1 MHIFACNAATLTMTL
16 SPRPSLLSQ
25 RFTLLNSGALDTR
38 ALYYAQNHQTLT
50 ARSLCIDTHT
60 ALYSEI
66 RSRNQPSC
74 HRTTTQWQGVYASLI
89 ITSGQHH
96 LIDGMNEHGLVAN
109 VLPESNDERLHT
121 CTTLAIE
128 HLALFLLDTC
138 SSVPGA
144 LQALRTS
151 TARALLPVTHEPHRL
166 ALSDINGQSALIV
179 LSNQRWYVYNS
190 QNSQLMTP
198 SPVFSDRIKHK
209 EYLGKLYNIV
219 RSSHDA
225 QDTVSNH
232 ATCAERDR
240 IATPDQDTYTTDELQ
255 NTASMFS
262 VIASTSA
269 PAYASYKSAAH
280 AWLGVAD
287 QHNKVFFVEN
297 NARNTFTCIP
307 FSSLDLTHTARHL
320 LP

>member
-1 MHIFACNAATLTMTL
+1 MTQ

-25 RFTLLNSGALDTR
+25 RLTLLNSGALDTR
-38 ALYYAQNHQTLT
+38 ALYYAQNRHTLT

-60 ALYSEI
+60 ELYSEI

-74 HRTTTQWQGVYASLI
+74 PTITTTQWQRAHASLV
-89 ITSGQHH
+89 ITSEQHR
-96 LIDGMNEHGLVAN
+96 LFDGMNEHGLVAN
-109 VLPESNDERLHT
+109 VLHEPTDERIHT
-121 CTTLAIE
+121 AAALAIE
-128 HLALFLLDTC
+128 HLAVFLLDTC
-138 SSVPGA
+138 AAVPCA

-151 TARALLPVTHEPHRL
+151 TARALLPATHEPHQL
-166 ALSDINGQSALIV
+166 ALSDINGRSAVIV
-179 LSNQRWYVYNS
+179 LSNQRWYVYDS
-190 QNSQLMTP
+190 KNSQLLTP

-219 RSSHDA
+219 RSGSGAEGSALNQTHHLGLGDLA
-225 QDTVSNH
+225 DSSYGRHMADTLQDT
-232 ATCAERDR
+232 AA
-240 IATPDQDTYTTDELQ
+240 I
-255 NTASMFS
+255 FS

-269 PAYASYKSAAH
+269 PAYASHNSAAR

-287 QHNKVFFVEN
+287 QNNKTFFVEN
-297 NARNTFTCIP
+297 NARNTFTCIR